1 MLKGQN
7 SHTRQ
12 FTRLFSQPLN
22 KHLPITLHRTR
33 YRVLAAEIMVV
44 SKLVAIPELEWLG
57 IHSWVGSES

>member
-33 YRVLAAEIMVV
+33 YRVLAAEIMVT
-44 SKLVAIPELEWLG
+44 
-57 IHSWVGSES
+57 